1 MGEPYPKPDPRS
13 PRRGRTQ
20 PKSSKKAAPRKA
32 VPRRKPKSSDAWN
45 RNDEKLYG
53 IMGGKSK
60 TKYAE
65 DQATY
70 REFGRTYGGPTDA
83 ASVAMRKRREA
94 GDFSFGE
101 KPKKRMGPS
110 KPLPKKGRGG
120 NKKAAPSE
128 NTRKR
133 KRYDSL
139 MGYKSGFVG
148 TPPKKNVKRG
158 AK

>member
-1 MGEPYPKPDPRS
+1 MPQYYRILDNGMP
-13 PRRGRTQ
+13 Q
-20 PKSSKKAAPRKA
+20 PRKSRGNSEVA
-32 VPRRKPKSSDAWN
+32 RKRMRGKDMKNSKQDAWTK
-45 RNDEKLYG
+45 NDELLYKL
-53 IMGGKSK
+53 MGGKSK
-60 TKYAE
+60 TRYAE

-110 KPLPKKGRGG
+110 TPRKKAG
-120 NKKAAPSE
+120 NKKNDSVRGE
-128 NTRKR
+128 NMRKR
-133 KRYDSL
+133 KRYDDK
-139 MGYKSGFVG
+139 MGFKPEFVG
-148 TPPKKNVKRG
+148 KPPKKNVKRG

>member
-1 MGEPYPKPDPRS
+1 MPMGEPYPKPDPRS
-13 PRRGRTQ
+13 PRRKRQ
-20 PKSSKKAAPRKA
+20 MPRA
-32 VPRRKPKSSDAWN
+32 VPRPAKKAKPRRRSESSDAWTK
-45 RNDEKLYG
+45 NDELLYKL
-53 IMGGKSK
+53 MGGKSK
-60 TKYAE
+60 TKYYE

-94 GDFSFGE
+94 GDYSFGE
-101 KPKKRMGPS
+101 KPKKRMSPS
-110 KPLPKKGRGG
+110 APKKGRGG